1 LQSDVVNPAD
11 AAEQLNTIRTLM
23 ERAALYRRALG
34 PTLVGLG
41 VLGLAAG
48 ALGYGMEIG
57 QDDSLTFV
65 LYWSTVALLGVV
77 GTLLQMRRQ
86 ALGAAEQ
93 FFTPPTRRI
102 VGAML
107 PIYGVAIVG
116 TIYLTLLFGAM
127 TKVIA
132 VTVLPFWMALH
143 GLALHAAGHFTFRGI
158 RWLGWAFIGAGLAAG
173 GLEGY
178 WTLTRADLPTM
189 AQAHLLMG
197 TVFGLGHLLA
207 GSWILMAERRALP

>member
-1 LQSDVVNPAD
+1 MNPAD

-41 VLGLAAG
+41 VLGLTAG
-48 ALGYGMEIG
+48 ALGYGVGIG
-57 QDDSLTFV
+57 QDHSPTFV
-65 LYWSTVALLGVV
+65 LYWSAVALLGVV
-77 GTLLQMRRQ
+77 GAILQMRRQ
-86 ALGAAEQ
+86 ALGAAEP

-107 PIYGVAIVG
+107 PVYGVAIVG
-116 TIYLTLLFGAM
+116 TVYLTLLFGAM

-132 VTVLPFWMALH
+132 VTMLPFWMALH

-158 RWLGWAFIGAGLAAG
+158 RWLGWAFMAAGIAVG
-173 GLEGY
+173 GLEAF
-178 WTLTRADLPTM
+178 WALTQADLPTLS
-189 AQAHLLMG
+189 QAHLLMG
-197 TVFGLGHLLA
+197 AVFGLGHLLA
-207 GSWILMAERRALP
+207 GSWILAAERRALP

>member
-1 LQSDVVNPAD
+1 MNPAD

-48 ALGYGMEIG
+48 ALGYGVGIG
-57 QDDSLTFV
+57 QDNSLTFV
-65 LYWSTVALLGVV
+65 LYWSAVALLGVV
-77 GTLLQMRRQ
+77 GAILRVRRQ
-86 ALGAAEQ
+86 ALGAAEP

-107 PIYGVAIVG
+107 PVFVAAVAG
-116 TIYLTLLFGAM
+116 TIYLTLLFGPM

-132 VTVLPFWMALH
+132 LTVLPLWMTLH

-158 RWLGWAFIGAGLAAG
+158 RWLGWAFMAAGMAVG
-173 GLEGY
+173 GLEAF
-178 WTLTRADLPTM
+178 WALRQAEPPTLS
-189 AQAHLLMG
+189 QAHLLMG
-197 TVFGLGHLLA
+197 AVFGLGHLLA
-207 GSWILMAERRALP
+207 GSWILVAERRALP